1 MKNSTTIEAIY
12 QDAGGQSAPA
22 TILYTSVTLTFQLT
36 DSIGRVREHHWL
48 IRDLIIQKD
57 GSAWVLQNQLEKW
70 RDTCLVIPD
79 SAASAPLQKMVL
91 RRQRSFF
98 KSPLRKVAA
107 ILLLVIGL
115 VIGGYLWFLPWVAD
129 KVALSL
135 SKDYEITLG
144 EQIYRQTLLTGEVD
158 TGRTKI
164 INHFFEELHLP
175 HVYPVRITV
184 LKGEVINAFALPGG
198 PIIVYDA
205 LLESIRTPE
214 ELAALL
220 AHELS
225 HIEQRHTLR
234 NMAGAIGRKVLIT
247 FFLGGES
254 DFLGMVAGQADAL
267 KGLQYSRKLETE
279 ADDKGMDLLS
289 RQQIDPE
296 GMLLLI
302 QLLQKETGG
311 QEEYSFLSTH
321 PVFKDRIQN
330 IKQKIASLS
339 RGGHM
344 PAAARLAFHELY
356 E

>member
-1 MKNSTTIEAIY
+1 LKHSATINAIY
-12 QDAGGQSAPA
+12 QDAGGQSAAA
-22 TILYTSVTLTFQLT
+22 TILYTSITLTFQLT
-36 DSIGRVREHHWL
+36 DGLGRVREHHWL
-48 IRDLIIQKD
+48 VKDLSIHKE
-57 GSAWVLQNQLEKW
+57 GSTFILQNQLDKW
-70 RDTCLVIPD
+70 RGVTLVIPD
-79 SAASAPLQKMVL
+79 SEVSAPLQKMIL

-115 VIGGYLWFLPWVAD
+115 VIGGYLWLLPWVAD

-135 SKDYEITLG
+135 SKEYEITLG
-144 EQIYRQTLLTGEVD
+144 EQIYRQTLLTGAID
-158 TGRTKI
+158 TGRSKI
-164 INHFFEELHLP
+164 INHFFEQLHLP
-175 HVYPVRITV
+175 HEYPVKITV
-184 LKGEVINAFALPGG
+184 MKGEVINAFALPGG

-234 NMAGAIGRKVLIT
+234 NMAGAIGRRIIIT
-247 FFLGGES
+247 FFVGGQS

-267 KGLQYSRKLETE
+267 KGLQYSRQLETE

-289 RQQIDPE
+289 RRQIDPE

-330 IKQKIASLS
+330 IKQKIASLP
-339 RGGHM
+339 RGGDM
-344 PAAARLAFHELY
+344 TAAARLAFHELY